1 MAQEPI
7 ANFSPLTIARQPP
20 RFLAQWRY
28 AVMAGLWPQ
37 RLHSHPGGIA
47 IIHSVNLLLQQTER
61 HGETVN
67 GGGPVCPRAA
77 GDPNINGDNGAAAA
91 PDAVEIVENTAADTA
106 RAVGNTDSMIGQT
119 HTPEVQAY
127 ASPG

>member
-20 RFLAQWRY
+20 RFSLNGDTLWWRD
-28 AVMAGLWPQ
+28 LRPQ

-47 IIHSVNLLLQQTER
+47 IIHRVNLLLQQTER

-67 GGGPVCPRAA
+67 GGGRCWRAA
-77 GDPNINGDNGAAAA
+77 GDPNINGDNGVAAA
-91 PDAVEIVENTAADTA
+91 PDAVEIVENPPPAPHA
-106 RAVGNTDSMIGQT
+106 
-119 HTPEVQAY
+119 P
-127 ASPG
+127 